1 MNIVIQ
7 GNGGAVVKT
16 MLIRRVNDRVRYYL
30 VELFE
35 NLFGEWMVIRTYGSI
50 KAQSPTGVIREYYTS
65 ANEAE
70 LSVKKIIRQK
80 EHKGYQNQSN
90 NEGEL

>member
-1 MNIVIQ
+1 M
-7 GNGGAVVKT
+7 KT

-50 KAQSPTGVIREYYTS
+50 KAQRPTGVIREYYMN

-70 LSVKKIIRQK
+70 LSAKKIIRLK

-90 NEGEL
+90 KEGE

>member
-1 MNIVIQ
+1 M
-7 GNGGAVVKT
+7 KT

-50 KAQSPTGVIREYYTS
+50 KAQSPTRVIREYYKN

-70 LSVKKIIRQK
+70 LSAKKIIRQK

-90 NEGEL
+90 NEGE

>member
-1 MNIVIQ
+1 M
-7 GNGGAVVKT
+7 KT

-50 KAQSPTGVIREYYTS
+50 KAQNPTGVIREYHTS
-65 ANEAE
+65 SYEAKRSAE
-70 LSVKKIIRQK
+70 KIIAQK
-80 EHKGYQNQSN
+80 ERKGYQNQSN
-90 NEGEL
+90 NEGE